1 VHETLLEH
9 GIIADPNVGTNILN
23 CRWVEETMWYY
34 RRTFRAP
41 RLAKGERAWLVFE
54 CLDLAASVH
63 LNGKE
68 AGKHAN
74 AFYPCRLEVTD
85 KLVAGGNTLV
95 VAVESGIFHAAQR
108 VGVGYGVNP
117 AHELTKRPW
126 LRKTQSEHG
135 WDWSPR
141 LLNVGIPGHV
151 RLEITKTARWDSC
164 VVLSE
169 VADDLVTGKV
179 TARVFVEG
187 LEAKPFKTTLTLKV
201 AGKNVAQRV
210 TIKPG
215 MNKLEISL
223 PVTKPK
229 LWWPV
234 GHGTQLRYTV
244 QVELAGIGS
253 ATKKVG
259 FRHVRVNQSP
269 HPEGGQY
276 FIIEINRKPIF
287 CKGGNL
293 VPADLIVSRIDRQRY
308 ATLVDRAL
316 ESNFNMLRVW
326 GGGLYES
333 EDFYDLCDARV
344 YARLA
349 GVHLRL
355 RQVSDHRRG
364 VPGRREP
371 RGHAPDSPAGA
382 SSESHHLVRQQRDG
396 VGQLLLGL

>member
-34 RRTFRAP
+34 RRTYRAP
-41 RLAKGERAWLVFE
+41 RLAKGERAWRVFE

-74 AFYPCRLEVTD
+74 TFYPCRLEVTD
-85 KLVAGGNTLV
+85 KLVAGENTLV

-151 RLEITKTARWDSC
+151 RLEIAKTARCDNC
-164 VVLSE
+164 VVVGE
-169 VADDLVTGKV
+169 VADDLLTGKV

-187 LEAKPFKTTLTLKV
+187 LEAKPFKITLTLKA

-234 GHGTQLRYTV
+234 GHGAQPRYSV
-244 QVELAGIGS
+244 YVELAGIGS

-259 FRHVRVNQSP
+259 FRHVRVNQEP
-269 HPEGGQY
+269 HPKTGRY
-276 FIIEINRKPIF
+276 FIIEVNGKPIF
-287 CKGGNL
+287 CKGGNATPRSWTGRSNRTSTCSASGAAGCTRPTTSTTSATNAACWFGRSSSMP
-293 VPADLIVSRIDRQRY
+293 VPSIRQP
-308 ATLVDRAL
+308 T
-316 ESNFNMLRVW
+316 
-326 GGGLYES
+326 
-333 EDFYDLCDARV
+333 
-344 YARLA
+344 
-349 GVHLRL
+349 
-355 RQVSDHRRG
+355 RRFW
-364 VPGRREP
+364 PT
-371 RGHAPDSPAGA
+371 
-382 SSESHHLVRQQRDG
+382 
-396 VGQLLLGL
+396 